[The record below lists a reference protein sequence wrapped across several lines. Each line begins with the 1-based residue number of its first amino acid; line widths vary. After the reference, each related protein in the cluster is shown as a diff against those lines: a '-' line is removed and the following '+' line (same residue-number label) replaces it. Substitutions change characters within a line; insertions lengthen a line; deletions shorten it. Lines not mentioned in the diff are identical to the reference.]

1 MTLTFRTLAL
11 LAGLGSA
18 ALLIG
23 AFGFQHLGGFEPCA
37 MCFWQ
42 RWPHGL
48 AIVLALLALALP
60 LALVALAGA
69 LTMLVSTG
77 LAVFHTGVE
86 RHWWSGP
93 TSCTARGGGLDTSE
107 CGLLDLDCGTPVVLC
122 DQISWQFIG
131 LSMANYNTI
140 ASLVLV
146 AIWLMAARRT

>member
-1 MTLTFRTLAL
+1 MTLTFRSLAL

-60 LALVALAGA
+60 MLGA
-69 LTMLVSTG
+69 
-77 LAVFHTGVE
+77 
-86 RHWWSGP
+86 
-93 TSCTARGGGLDTSE
+93 
-107 CGLLDLDCGTPVVLC
+107 
-122 DQISWQFIG
+122 
-131 LSMANYNTI
+131 
-140 ASLVLV
+140 
-146 AIWLMAARRT
+146 